1 MWAPGDTIADE
12 TAEWDRMTAH
22 FDYDTVDWRL
32 VSRILDENS
41 RRLSRTRAGR
51 SDTGS
56 SALKQPLLLSGD
68 ALRARAAHNELK
80 MHEFVWSTR
89 RAGPPDNVDA
99 VRSLLFEI
107 ADLTNDGL
115 LPAGRLR
122 TWPIGAHQASAS
134 GGVAVSGPEAKVAPD
149 DIPEAVD
156 AFCAIV
162 HARWP
167 ELSVDPVPLASWAEW
182 QLNGG
187 PLHPF
192 YDGCG
197 RIARSFGAARLIRGS
212 TLLPLYDSPSAYFRH
227 GNGGNESFAVYVR
240 ARIDDCAAWLASA

>member
-1 MWAPGDTIADE
+1 
-12 TAEWDRMTAH
+12 MTPH

-32 VSRILDENS
+32 VSRILDESS
-41 RRLSRTRAGR
+41 RRLSRTRAGA

-56 SALKQPLLLSGD
+56 SALKQPLLVSGD
-68 ALRARAAHNELK
+68 ELRTRAATNERRV
-80 MHEFVWSTR
+80 HEFIHAAR
-89 RAGPPDNVDA
+89 EAKPPAGSEA
-99 VRSLLFEI
+99 VRTLLFTI

-115 LPAGRLR
+115 LPVGRFR

-134 GGVAVSGPEAKVAPD
+134 GGAAVSGPEAKVAPD

-197 RIARSFGAARLIRGS
+197 RIARSFGAALLIHGAA
-212 TLLPLYDSPSAYFRH
+212 LLPLYDSPSAYFRH
-227 GNGGNESFAVYVR
+227 GNGGDESFAAYVR